1 MTTRAALIPPQ
12 YHFMKPL
19 PFANG
24 CRHSLAALTLICSPS
39 TTAEDAP
46 SALAE
51 TEAGE
56 LEPLVVTAA
65 AEQTIPLRS
74 IIDPRNAIQPIP
86 AQDGADLLKTTPG
99 VAVSRKGGTGGE
111 VLVRGQGG
119 SRVGM
124 LVNGGSIMGGCPF
137 RMDSP
142 TCYIFPETFDKVTVI
157 KGPETVT
164 HGPGNSAGVVLFDR
178 TPERLAKPE
187 ATVDASLTYGSFA
200 RNDES
205 IRATAGTP
213 DFYAT
218 LGYDHTQS
226 DDYEDGNGDLVHS
239 QYDRSI
245 GNFALG
251 WTPDADTLLELSG
264 AISEG
269 EAAYAGMSM
278 DATQLDY
285 ESLGVLFRRE
295 NLSPLLAKIEARLSY
310 NYADH
315 IMDDFS
321 LRTPGMMMMGASRV
335 DHRVFSGNVL
345 AELTPA
351 EGAKV
356 STGLDFEDST
366 HRDHDTGTWETD
378 GTIGDVGVFAEWRQE
393 IRGGHRVIS
402 GARIDRWTAEDQRDQ
417 IPTGGMMGGMTANP
431 TAGDTRVE
439 ALPAGFVRY
448 EHDLDALPATAYA
461 GLGFTERAPD
471 YWELFPNESTA
482 SVSSFL
488 TEPEK
493 TTQLDVGI
501 HYEKGAVTAWASG
514 FINRVNDYIL
524 YQQVTDMMGAV
535 TTVTR
540 NVDTWSFGGESGVS
554 YEFLKHWKADA
565 SLSYVWGENLTD
577 DCPLA
582 QQPPLDSRFGL
593 TYATDVWSVG
603 GLLRLAAA
611 QDRYA
616 VGQGTLTGQ
625 DLGPTGGFGV
635 FSLNASWKINE
646 HATLAAGVDNLF
658 DKTYAE
664 SVSRGGAAVAGYP
677 TTERVNEP
685 GRMVWARL
693 SMSF

>member
-1 MTTRAALIPPQ
+1 
-12 YHFMKPL
+12 MKSL
-19 PFANG
+19 PFATS
-24 CRHSLAALTLICSPS
+24 CRNSLAALTLICSPAAS
-39 TTAEDAP
+39 AEEATA
-46 SALAE
+46 SAAE
-51 TEAGE
+51 TEARE
-56 LEPLVVTAA
+56 LDPLVVTAA
-65 AEQTIPLRS
+65 AEETIPLQS
-74 IIDPRNAIQPIP
+74 VIDPHDAIQPIP

-99 VAVSRKGGTGGE
+99 VAVSRKGGSGGE

-137 RMDSP
+137 RMDPP
-142 TCYIFPETFDKVTVI
+142 TSYIFPESFDKVTVI

-164 HGPGNSAGVVLFDR
+164 HGPGNSAGVVLFES
-178 TPERLAKPE
+178 TPERLSKPD
-187 ATVDASLTYGSFA
+187 ASVDASLTYGSFA

-218 LGYDHTQS
+218 LGYNHTQS
-226 DDYEDGNGDLVHS
+226 DDYEDGNGDPVHS

-251 WTPDADTLLELSG
+251 WTPDADTLLEVSG
-264 AISEG
+264 SISEG

-285 ESLGVLFRRE
+285 ESLGALFRKE
-295 NLSPLLAKIEARLSY
+295 AVSTLVSKIEARLSY

-335 DHRVFSGNVL
+335 DHRVFSGNFL

-351 EGAKV
+351 TGAKI

-366 HRDHDTGTWETD
+366 HRNHDTGSWETD
-378 GTIGDVGVFAEWRQE
+378 GDMGNAGVFAEWRQE
-393 IRGGHRVIS
+393 LSGGNRVIS

-417 IPTGGMMGGMTANP
+417 IRAAGMMGGMMPNP

-448 EHDLDALPATAYA
+448 ERDLVSLPATTYV
-461 GLGFTERAPD
+461 GIGYTERAPD
-471 YWELFPNESTA
+471 YWELFPNQSST
-482 SVSSFL
+482 SLSSFL
-488 TEPEK
+488 TDPEK

-501 HYEKGAVTAWASG
+501 HYEKGPVTAWASG
-514 FINRVNDYIL
+514 FVNRVNDYIL
-524 YQQVTDMMGAV
+524 YQQVTGMTGSV
-535 TTVTR
+535 TTITR
-540 NVDTWSFGGESGVS
+540 NVDTWSFGGETGVG

-565 SLSYVWGENLTD
+565 SLAYVWGENLTD

-582 QQPPLDSRFGL
+582 QQPPLDSRLGL

-625 DLGPTGGFGV
+625 DLGPTGGFAV
-635 FSLNASWKINE
+635 FSLNASWKFNE

-664 SVSRGGAAVAGYP
+664 SVSRGGASVAGYP

-685 GRMVWARL
+685 GRMFWTRL
-693 SMSF
+693 SVSF